1 MVSISDF
8 QALDLRVGE
17 IVAADP
23 VEGSDKLFVLQVDVG
38 GRQIQLVAGIKG
50 HYGEDELTGKKIV
63 VIANLDPA
71 SIRGIESQGMLLA
84 AMDGS
89 EVSLLTV
96 DKDVSVGSKVM

>member
-1 MVSISDF
+1 MVSISEF

-17 IVAADP
+17 IIAADP
-23 VEGSDKLFVLQVDVG
+23 VEGSDKLYVLQVDVG
-38 GRQIQLVAGIKG
+38 GRQIQLVAGVKAN
-50 HYGEDELTGKKIV
+50 YSEEELTGKKII

-71 SIRGIESQGMLLA
+71 RIRGIESQGMLLA
-84 AMDGS
+84 AIDGS